1 MNDGFAGTEN
11 PFVARHSADGFAE
24 LNSRPQPTE
33 RGMAPETRQRVEEV
47 RRRLG
52 VDEFGVD
59 LRAVDMEAPRRPGA
73 VTIDAVDETDTG
85 DRVGQDDTDHID
97 DADSTDV
104 EADFFAAYSEPGIDW
119 HANFSDDETEQYVA
133 DFLDGGVAD
142 SATGQ
147 DSQMT
152 DKVERVHAA
161 GLPLR
166 ARDVITRWMALSRVD
181 RMLVREALGLVP
193 RSELRREVNRI
204 AAMAVADAR
213 ESEVAELDRG
223 AQTRID
229 ELNHQLEAA
238 QRENHRLR
246 REVLDA
252 SETAAGHATSAAAF
266 ADTGAG
272 SSGVSESGQQDVSNP
287 DTDLEVIATGSPTDG
302 DGSGDEFGV
311 TDDTGE
317 SDSVDPEDLDF
328 GDDTPLDGSDDD
340 VDDDE
345 VLSEAFGAEDEAPDD
360 DEDELLAMAEAEK
373 EAAEVPDEDEP
384 A

>member
-1 MNDGFAGTEN
+1 
-11 PFVARHSADGFAE
+11 
-24 LNSRPQPTE
+24 
-33 RGMAPETRQRVEEV
+33 
-47 RRRLG
+47 
-52 VDEFGVD
+52 
-59 LRAVDMEAPRRPGA
+59 
-73 VTIDAVDETDTG
+73 
-85 DRVGQDDTDHID
+85 
-97 DADSTDV
+97 
-104 EADFFAAYSEPGIDW
+104 
-119 HANFSDDETEQYVA
+119 
-133 DFLDGGVAD
+133 
-142 SATGQ
+142 
-147 DSQMT
+147 MT

-246 REVLDA
+246 REMLDA
-252 SETAAGHATSAAAF
+252 SEIAAGHATSAAAF

-272 SSGVSESGQQDVSNP
+272 SSGMSESGQQDVSNP
-287 DTDLEVIATGSPTDG
+287 DTDLEVIATGSSTDG
-302 DGSGDEFGV
+302 DGSGDGFGV

-340 VDDDE
+340 ADDDE
-345 VLSEAFGAEDEAPDD
+345 VLSEVFGAEDEAPDD